1 MPSPKLI
8 TWWYANAN
16 HKAHRASFFS
26 DSCSNTYYLDGKVKS
41 TLSTN
46 PALYF
51 KDYETD
57 SAMDFEV
64 EVSVELGI
72 LVAAAPQVKDG
83 RLYGVLKSFRL
94 LTTGRIAA
102 SVALGY
108 TGKPLT
114 PVSKHLVEMPNFL
127 GGIPTRE
134 VIPLTYSEV
143 VPGVVVRPTR
153 FERPWVI

>member
-1 MPSPKLI
+1 MSSPKPI

-26 DSCSNTYYLDGKVKS
+26 DICSITYYLDGPIKS

-46 PALYF
+46 PSLYF
-51 KDYETD
+51 KTYETD
-57 SAMDFEV
+57 SPMEFEV
-64 EVSVELGI
+64 EISVLLGI
-72 LVAAAPQVKDG
+72 LVTAAPQVKDG
-83 RLYGVLKSFRL
+83 RLYGVLKGFTL
-94 LTTGRIAA
+94 GDTGRISA

-108 TGKPLT
+108 TGKPLK

-127 GGIPTRE
+127 RGIPTRE
-134 VIPLTYSEV
+134 IIPLTYSEV
-143 VPGVVVRPTR
+143 VPEVVVRPTR